1 MNIENLSPFETKI
14 FNRAKKAKKTI
25 VLPEAFGCDD
35 VVKAGII
42 CAENKIAKVVLL
54 VEDDSVKKRFKI
66 VENEYLKL
74 ENYKISDLKPMLAS
88 ALYVKRKDKGLT
100 EEGANKLLDNPVY
113 FGTMMVELGLVDGM
127 ACGALYTSSD
137 SLRPALQII
146 KGKSANSF
154 ISSYFIAISENK
166 SIGDRG
172 VLVLSDCG
180 LNINPTAENLV
191 NICFDSVNSARTIAG
206 INAKVA
212 MLSYSTLGSAEGD
225 CAIKMREA
233 TRLIK
238 EKNPDFVV
246 DGEFQF
252 DAAVN
257 KGVAKR
263 KAPNSALQGD
273 ANVLIFPN
281 LESGNI
287 AYKIMQRFAGFKVI
301 GPLCQGFRKPINDL
315 SRGADANEI
324 VRAVAITALQC
335 E

>member
-1 MNIENLSPFETKI
+1 MTIENLSPFETKI

-35 VVKAGII
+35 VVKAGIM

-54 VEDDSVKKRFKI
+54 VEDDSVQKRFKI

-74 ENYKISDLKPMLAS
+74 VNYKTSDLKPMLSS

-100 EEGANKLLDNPVY
+100 MEGAENLLNSPVY

-146 KGKSANSF
+146 KGKTPTSF

-166 SIGDRG
+166 TIGDKG
-172 VLVLSDCG
+172 VLLLSDCG
-180 LNINPTAENLV
+180 LNINPTKENLV
-191 NICFDSVNSARTIAG
+191 DICFDSVKTARSIVG
-206 INAKVA
+206 INPKVA
-212 MLSYSTLGSAEGD
+212 LLSYSTLGSAEGD

-233 TRLIK
+233 TQLIK
-238 EKNPDFVV
+238 QKNPDFVI

-257 KGVAKR
+257 KNVAKR
-263 KAPNSALQGD
+263 KAPNSELKGD
-273 ANVLIFPN
+273 ATVLIFPN

-301 GPLCQGFRKPINDL
+301 GPLCQGFKKPINDL

-324 VRAVAITALQC
+324 LRAVAITALQC

>member
-1 MNIENLSPFETKI
+1 MGFENLSPFETKI
-14 FNRAKKAKKTI
+14 FSRAKKAKKTI
-25 VLPEAFGCDD
+25 VLPEAFGCDE
-35 VVKAGII
+35 VVKAGIM
-42 CAENKIAKVVLL
+42 CAEQKIAKIVML
-54 VEDDSVKKRFKI
+54 VADDSVQKRFKI
-66 VENEYLKL
+66 VESDYLKL
-74 ENYKISDLKPMLAS
+74 VNYTTSDLKPMLAS
-88 ALYVKRKDKGLT
+88 ALYVKRKEKGLT
-100 EEGANKLLDNPVY
+100 QEGATELLNSPVY
-113 FGTMMVELGLVDGM
+113 FGTMMVDLGLVDGM

-146 KGKSANSF
+146 KGKTPTSF
-154 ISSYFIAISENK
+154 ISSYFIMISENK
-166 SIGDRG
+166 KFGDKG
-172 VLVLSDCG
+172 VLVMSDCG

-191 NICFDSVNSARTIAG
+191 DICFDSVKSARNIAG
-206 INAKVA
+206 ITPKVA
-212 MLSYSTLGSAEGD
+212 LLSYSTMGSAEGD

-238 EKNPDFVV
+238 QKNPDFVV

-257 KGVAKR
+257 KNVAIR
-263 KAPNSALQGD
+263 KAPNSDLKGD
-273 ANVLIFPN
+273 ASVLIFPN

-315 SRGADANEI
+315 SRGADASEV

>member
-1 MNIENLSPFETKI
+1 MTIENLSPFETKI

-35 VVKAGII
+35 VVKAGIM

-54 VEDDSVKKRFKI
+54 VEDDSVQKRFKI

-74 ENYKISDLKPMLAS
+74 VNYKTSDLKPMLSS

-100 EEGANKLLDNPVY
+100 MEGAENLLNSPVY

-146 KGKSANSF
+146 KGKTPTSF

-166 SIGDRG
+166 NIGDKG
-172 VLVLSDCG
+172 VLFLSDCG
-180 LNINPTAENLV
+180 LNINPTKENLV
-191 NICFDSVNSARTIAG
+191 DICFDSVKTARSIVG
-206 INAKVA
+206 INPKVA
-212 MLSYSTLGSAEGD
+212 LLSYSTLGSAEGD

-233 TRLIK
+233 TQLIK
-238 EKNPDFVV
+238 QKNPDFVI

-257 KGVAKR
+257 KNVAKR
-263 KAPNSALQGD
+263 KAPNSELKGD
-273 ANVLIFPN
+273 ATVLIFPN

-301 GPLCQGFRKPINDL
+301 GPLCQGFKKPINDL

-324 VRAVAITALQC
+324 LRAVAITALQC

>member
-1 MNIENLSPFETKI
+1 MTIENLSPFETKI

-35 VVKAGII
+35 VVKAGIM

-54 VEDDSVKKRFKI
+54 VEDDSVQKRFKI

-74 ENYKISDLKPMLAS
+74 VNYKTSDLKPMLSS

-100 EEGANKLLDNPVY
+100 MEGAENLLNSPVY

-127 ACGALYTSSD
+127 ACGALYTASD

-146 KGKSANSF
+146 KGKTPTSF

-166 SIGDRG
+166 NIGDKG
-172 VLVLSDCG
+172 VLLLSDCG
-180 LNINPTAENLV
+180 LNINPTKENLV
-191 NICFDSVNSARTIAG
+191 DICFDSVKTARSIVG
-206 INAKVA
+206 INPKVA
-212 MLSYSTLGSAEGD
+212 LLSYSTLGSAEGD
-225 CAIKMREA
+225 CEIKMREA
-233 TRLIK
+233 TQLIK
-238 EKNPDFVV
+238 QKNPDFVI

-257 KGVAKR
+257 KNVAKR
-263 KAPNSALQGD
+263 KAPNSELKGD
-273 ANVLIFPN
+273 ATVLIFPN

-301 GPLCQGFRKPINDL
+301 GPLCQGFKKPINDL

-324 VRAVAITALQC
+324 LRAVAITALQC